1 MMVETDIVTSIAA
14 SPIGRDMIMYVET
27 FKTDVIAF
35 IVNVIMRLTYE
46 ILTISLCE
54 IKVKNSSATVT
65 CCIML
70 FRISN

>member
-1 MMVETDIVTSIAA
+1 MVETDIVNSIAA
-14 SPIGRDMIMYVET
+14 SPIGRDMIMHVET

-54 IKVKNSSATVT
+54 IKVK
-65 CCIML
+65 M
-70 FRISN
+70 SNCR

>member
-14 SPIGRDMIMYVET
+14 SPIGRDVIMYVET

-46 ILTISLCE
+46 ILTISLGE
-54 IKVKNSSATVT
+54 IKVK
-65 CCIML
+65 M
-70 FRISN
+70 SNCQ